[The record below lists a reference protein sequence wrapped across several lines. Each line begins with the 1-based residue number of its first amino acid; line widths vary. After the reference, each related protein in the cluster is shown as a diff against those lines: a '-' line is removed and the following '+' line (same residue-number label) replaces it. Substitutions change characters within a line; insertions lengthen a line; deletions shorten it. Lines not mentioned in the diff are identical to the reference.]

1 MMNHGN
7 ADLSEIRVERAK
19 AYDEIL
25 VKRALREAIRK
36 ALQSGITDIMKYVK
50 EEEEAFALKAK

>member
-1 MMNHGN
+1 MMNRGN
-7 ADLSEIRVERAK
+7 ADLSEIRMIRAK
-19 AYDEIL
+19 AYDEVL
-25 VKRALREAIRK
+25 AKRSLRKAIRK